1 MWSRP
6 PARPTARR
14 SPRWSAA
21 SGTRVM
27 PCAAG
32 GRTTR
37 SSSRRRRPDPGRH
50 RLRLPPLRARPAVHP
65 RRLRR
70 RRHGRALSR
79 LRPQVEGRRF
89 AGAAPAR
96 PGAHQPARLPP
107 AAGRRHHR
115 LRASPPRR
123 VQGGDGP
130 RDRRRARDRA
140 RRGGHQGEDQRGD
153 GLRRPRGG
161 GRRLRGGD
169 RGGALI
175 DELLARVAE
184 WPPLLVY
191 AVIAGSVVVENFF
204 PPSPSDVFVL
214 LAAFLS
220 DRGVLH
226 PLPVSRGAWGFGV
239 RGPSG
244 VSPPPRHFGR
254 RFLRTPLGRRLVS
267 PGAFAAIEREYLK
280 FGVVGMFL
288 FRLLPA
294 FRAVVA
300 PFAGFMNLG
309 PRRALIPIALASGA
323 WYGGLTLLGGALGAQ
338 WERLRAVF
346 GHLNRDLGI
355 AAVVVLALLAVWI
368 VRRRREHRARTA
380 PLAPFDPL
388 HPDRPAPM
396 VEGLPVISAEELEA
410 ARRAEREGDPAP

>member
-1 MWSRP
+1 M
-6 PARPTARR
+6 
-14 SPRWSAA
+14 AA
-21 SGTRVM
+21 
-27 PCAAG
+27 
-32 GRTTR
+32 
-37 SSSRRRRPDPGRH
+37 
-50 RLRLPPLRARPAVHP
+50 
-65 RRLRR
+65 
-70 RRHGRALSR
+70 
-79 LRPQVEGRRF
+79 
-89 AGAAPAR
+89 
-96 PGAHQPARLPP
+96 
-107 AAGRRHHR
+107 
-115 LRASPPRR
+115 
-123 VQGGDGP
+123 
-130 RDRRRARDRA
+130 
-140 RRGGHQGEDQRGD
+140 
-153 GLRRPRGG
+153 
-161 GRRLRGGD
+161 
-169 RGGALI
+169 
-175 DELLARVAE
+175 

-191 AVIAGSVVVENFF
+191 AVIAGSVVIENFF

-220 DRGVLH
+220 GRGVLDR
-226 PLPVSRGAWGFGV
+226 LTIFLVAWGFGV
-239 RGPSG
+239 LGAIAVYAST
-244 VSPPPRHFGR
+244 RHFGR

-280 FGVVGMFL
+280 FGVAGMFL

-323 WYGGLTLLGGALGAQ
+323 WYGGLTLLGGALGAE
-338 WERLRAVF
+338 WVRLRTIF

-355 AAVVVLALLAVWI
+355 AALVVLALLVVWI
-368 VRRRREHRARTA
+368 VRRRREHRARAA